1 MDGSIM
7 QRKLS
12 QDTAPI
18 RCTRLATVCVT
29 ARCTSACA
37 RTVRLLIVGVDE
49 GSRRERERAAS
60 LTPLTTASLV
70 LCALLP
76 QQQCCGHLNDAQT
89 ELRHLASC
97 NPHDNS

>member
-37 RTVRLLIVGVDE
+37 RTVRLLIDGVDE
-49 GSRRERERAAS
+49 GRRRERAAS
-60 LTPLTTASLV
+60 LTPLRRLRSAARRD
-70 LCALLP
+70 CAAH
-76 QQQCCGHLNDAQT
+76 CRGH
-89 ELRHLASC
+89 RK
-97 NPHDNS
+97 